1 MTIGKTHPS
10 LETLHYQFHLD
21 ATVQRPNGSI
31 VSVKQFSQSENP
43 NSVGCFSYSS
53 EYGDLLRVTE
63 YGWKLNSEEVFIHE
77 YQCTYMY
84 IYVHLCTSMYI
95 HVHPW
100 TSMNIHVHTYIFYE
114 FKAQDVHPADQDLC
128 CPKKKNSNWLRFPG
142 TSFGYTQY
150 QNYHVV
156 ISCSGKLKTHWVHLT
171 VDRLS
176 KIRLPV
182 IRWSLSLIFRFL
194 ILYIT
199 RVVYCTCSK
208 SSTITL
214 HSTFLINSRA
224 VLNAWFACCYIGL
237 LDLHSNKS
245 FHSPY

>member
-1 MTIGKTHPS
+1 MMY
-10 LETLHYQFHLD
+10 YQPLLD

-63 YGWKLNSEEVFIHE
+63 YGWKLNSEEVFIHL
-77 YQCTYMY
+77 YAY
-84 IYVHLCTSMYI
+84 IT
-95 HVHPW
+95 P
-100 TSMNIHVHTYIFYE
+100 E

-142 TSFGYTQY
+142 TSFGYTQS

-171 VDRLS
+171 VDRRL
-176 KIRLPV
+176 KIRPPV
-182 IRWSLSLIFRFL
+182 IRWSLSL
-194 ILYIT
+194 
-199 RVVYCTCSK
+199 K
-208 SSTITL
+208 SYSDI
-214 HSTFLINSRA
+214 
-224 VLNAWFACCYIGL
+224 
-237 LDLHSNKS
+237 
-245 FHSPY
+245 